1 MLRTELLIPCLCK
14 GKDCTLSAISP
25 PLGFIFNYVNA
36 CACAVSAGTLRSLE
50 ELELKATVNHPAG
63 FIFNYVNACACAV
76 SAGTLRS
83 LEELELKATVNHPAW
98 VLGTGLVPSKNCMA
112 LSGLELC

>member
-50 ELELKATVNHPAG
+50 ELELKATVNHPA
-63 FIFNYVNACACAV
+63 
-76 SAGTLRS
+76 
-83 LEELELKATVNHPAW
+83 W